1 MKVLFLSAFMLVSA
15 LVGVMFA
22 APAQAQ
28 DITCDSFPAPEV
40 GESIYSFTYDDT
52 ERFYMVY
59 VPESY
64 DAQTP
69 SALVMSIHG
78 FASSAS
84 RNRDNSQWNPVAD
97 EQGFLLVYPQGTS
110 FPARWNTGN
119 QRFNDI
125 GGLGA
130 DDVGYIDAL
139 LDRLESDY
147 CLDTSRV
154 YVSGLSNGGGMT
166 DRLACE
172 LSERIAAVGT
182 VSGAYN
188 LLPDGCSITHPMPL
202 ISFHGTAD
210 TIVPYE
216 GAVDMQ
222 MLGYEAWGQAWAER
236 NECDLENPEML
247 DPIGAVTATRYTD
260 CAGDVA
266 VVLYTVE
273 EGGHNYPGGEMPLGD
288 LIAGN
293 INRDVVAVELM
304 WDFFSNYTLPEMD

>member
-1 MKVLFLSAFMLVSA
+1 MKRFIIGALLLAMSAGFTFTASA
-15 LVGVMFA
+15 QESASCEG
-22 APAQAQ
+22 
-28 DITCDSFPAPEV
+28 FPTPEI
-40 GESIYSFTYDDT
+40 GESIHSFTYDDT

-64 DAQTP
+64 DASAP
-69 SALVMSIHG
+69 SPLVLSIHG
-78 FASSAS
+78 FASSAT

-97 EQGFLLVYPQGTS
+97 EHGFLLVYPQGIG

-125 GGLGA
+125 GGTGA
-130 DDVGYIDAL
+130 DDVSFFDAL
-139 LDRLESDY
+139 LDRLESEY
-147 CLDTSRV
+147 CLDSSRV

-172 LSERIAAVGT
+172 LSERFAAAGT

-188 LLPDGCSITHPMPL
+188 LLPDGCPITHPMPL

-216 GAVDMQ
+216 GASGME
-222 MLGYEAWGQAWAER
+222 MLGYQAWGQAWAER
-236 NECDLENPEML
+236 NECDLENSEML
-247 DPIGAVTATRYTD
+247 EPVGSVMGTRYSQ
-260 CAGDVA
+260 CAGDVE

-273 EGGHNYPGGEMPLGD
+273 DGGHNYPGGTMPMGN
-288 LIAGN
+288 LIGGN
-293 INRDVVAVELM
+293 INQDVVATELM
-304 WDFFSNYTLPEMD
+304 WEFFSDYTLP